1 MALEVT
7 SSLIFFVLFIVFF
20 IVGIAYAL
28 MLLKKRANEKIM
40 RMNESNVEDN
50 AYNQI
55 HIVRSMARVM
65 KDRGYKV
72 EPVESMLSKAERA
85 YESQRYLESLEIAN
99 NAKRILLR
107 MKEENL
113 LEDGT
118 SPQVERELEIIKKIE
133 REPKQDEMPPQVKD
147 FVKKL
152 PPNYLQSKFEIGVV
166 EEKILGME
174 DGQLKEY
181 AKLYVQRAKRAF
193 DLGDYNEALR
203 LAVKGNRII
212 DTGEIEPGLEKPQV
226 ERAQKVDLK
235 VEPLIKEEPKKSEE
249 LHCPNC
255 GAIVQ
260 PEDRYC
266 WNCGAKLVFIYTCPN
281 CGAEVSSEDKFC
293 RQCGYRLR

>member
-65 KDRGYKV
+65 KDRGYEV

-99 NAKRILLR
+99 NAKRALLR
-107 MKEENL
+107 MKEENVV
-113 LEDGT
+113 EDGM

-133 REPKQDEMPPQVKD
+133 KEPKKEEMPPQVKD

-166 EEKILGME
+166 EEKILKME

-181 AKLYVQRAKRAF
+181 AKLYVQKAKRAF

-212 DTGEIEPGLEKPQV
+212 DTGEIEPGFEKPKV
-226 ERAQKVDLK
+226 EETPEIDLK
-235 VEPLIKEEPKKSEE
+235 VEPLIREEHEKTEE